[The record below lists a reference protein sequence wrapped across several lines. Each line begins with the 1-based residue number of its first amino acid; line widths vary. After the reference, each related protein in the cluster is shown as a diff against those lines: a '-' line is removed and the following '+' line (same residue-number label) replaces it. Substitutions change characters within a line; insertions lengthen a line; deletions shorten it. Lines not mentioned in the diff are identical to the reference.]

1 MSKIKVGQVEVKV
14 QGFYPY
20 RYQTGKLCLRFN
32 VSAEEMDFQTL
43 YSLLHNNMEAIEY
56 YEAEEEEKPVM
67 IYYNYSEFTC
77 QYQNGMYSVEQ
88 VAPSVSDTILADLQS
103 RTNQMMAVIQ
113 EQSQVINN
121 QAAMLDILADCTL
134 DMSTEIYKGSEDI
147 ITKNGVKGMIQ
158 ESQCKMLE
166 GMLKGFEREESKNNE
181 RSNY

>member
-1 MSKIKVGQVEVKV
+1 
-14 QGFYPY
+14 
-20 RYQTGKLCLRFN
+20 
-32 VSAEEMDFQTL
+32 
-43 YSLLHNNMEAIEY
+43 
-56 YEAEEEEKPVM
+56 
-67 IYYNYSEFTC
+67 
-77 QYQNGMYSVEQ
+77 
-88 VAPSVSDTILADLQS
+88 
-103 RTNQMMAVIQ
+103 MMAVIQ

-121 QAAMLDILADCTL
+121 QAAMLDILTDCTL